1 MHAYRKPIHSL
12 ALLPLLLCFTLF
24 GVASALAAYPISF
37 TDPTGAEVVASKRPE
52 RVVSLVPGVTEM
64 LFALGAG
71 DAVAG
76 VTWHDRVPA
85 DAGDKAIVGGFASP
99 SLERIEALQPDVIFL
114 SPLHKEVRERFVG
127 KSCLLVD
134 LETRSLEEVCV
145 NIELLGSM
153 FDREKEAGE
162 LVRRIQ
168 EELDLVAR
176 KIKKIPGERRL
187 RVMRLMG
194 RDKLMAPGDDS
205 FQNEF
210 IRAAGGVPPHWGKGG
225 SVVDISL
232 EEWKRFNPQVVY
244 GCTDDRKLMED
255 VLSKDGWKD
264 VDAVRNGKVYY
275 FPCELTCRA
284 SSHTAYF
291 VEWLA
296 SMLYENE
303 FASPGNLVLKEGLIG
318 SKPIDLPLSFV
329 KSARVDEANVFDFP
343 NKALVIDF
351 RKPGRILSTLE
362 GERAGITTV
371 GNIGSPP
378 PCWGVSHILGLDA
391 SRKRTYKAFGK
402 SARNCSF
409 LFTGANMDN
418 LSVRSASF
426 RQMTVY
432 ALVTAGV
439 EGNAVRMSKDEGLY
453 YEPGTIN
460 IILLSN
466 MRLSPRAMTRAVIS
480 ATEAKTAALQ
490 DIDARSGGSPLLWQA
505 TGTGTDEIVV
515 VEGEGKLL
523 DNSGG
528 HSKLGELIA
537 RAVYDGVREAIARQ
551 NCMVGDRN
559 VLRRLHERRVSPY
572 ELLSVCPCF
581 QGQEDGDGLAALQ
594 GLEEILMEPRYAAFV
609 ESALAI
615 ADAQERGQVVNLDAF
630 ELWSRKMAEEIAG
643 GPIAQWQDMAPDKS
657 VPPALRMALDAVL
670 NGLSHRLK
678 ENASEK

>member
-1 MHAYRKPIHSL
+1 LFLVS
-12 ALLPLLLCFTLF
+12 CFVFF
-24 GVASALAAYPISF
+24 GAASVFAAYPVAF
-37 TDPTGAEVVASKRPE
+37 TDSAGAQVVAPKRPE

-76 VTWHDRVPA
+76 VTWHDRIPQE
-85 DAGDKAIVGGFASP
+85 AGEKAIVGGFASP
-99 SLERIEALQPDVIFL
+99 SLKRIEALQPDVIFL
-114 SPLHKEVRERFVG
+114 SPLHKQVRERFAG
-127 KSCLLVD
+127 KPCLLVD
-134 LETRSLEEVCV
+134 LETRS
-145 NIELLGSM
+145 IEDVYVTIALLGAI
-153 FDREKEAGE
+153 FDRAKEAGE
-162 LVRRIQ
+162 LVRRI
-168 EELDLVAR
+168 EGELELVSR
-176 KIKKIPGERRL
+176 KVENIPEERRL

-210 IRAAGGVPPHWGKGG
+210 IRAAGGIPPQWGKEG

-244 GCTDDRKLMED
+244 GCGDDRKLVDGM
-255 VLSKDGWKD
+255 LSRDGWKD
-264 VDAVRNGKVYY
+264 VDAVRDGKVYY

-284 SSHTAYF
+284 SSHTGYF

-303 FASPGNLVLKEGLIG
+303 FASPGGLVLKEGLVA
-318 SKPIDLPLSFV
+318 SKPVDLPLSFV

-362 GERAGITTV
+362 GERTGITTV

-378 PCWGVSHILGLDA
+378 PCWGVSHRLGLDA
-391 SRKRTYKAFGK
+391 SRKRVYKALGK
-402 SARNCSF
+402 SARNSSF

-426 RQMTVY
+426 REMTVY

-490 DIDARSGGSPLLWQA
+490 DIDARSGGSPLRWQA

-537 RAVYDGVREAIARQ
+537 RTVYDGVREAIARQ
-551 NCMVGDRN
+551 NCMTGNRS
-559 VLRRLHERRVSPY
+559 VLRRLHERGVSPY
-572 ELLSVCPCF
+572 DLLRVCPCLVD
-581 QGQEDGDGLAALQ
+581 QGEGDGLAALQ
-594 GLEEILMEPRYAAFV
+594 GLEGIFLEPRYAAFV

-615 ADAQERGQVVNLDAF
+615 GDAEERGQVVNLDAF
-630 ELWSRKMAEEIAG
+630 ELWSHKIAEEIAG
-643 GPIAQWQDMAPDKS
+643 APISQWQEMEQDKN

-678 ENASEK
+678 ETAP